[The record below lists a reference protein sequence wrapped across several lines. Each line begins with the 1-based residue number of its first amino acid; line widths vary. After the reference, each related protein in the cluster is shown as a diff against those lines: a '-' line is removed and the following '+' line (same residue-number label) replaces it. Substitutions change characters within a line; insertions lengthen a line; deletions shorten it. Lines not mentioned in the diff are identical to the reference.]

1 MSVSWG
7 LQSFLWK
14 YSNCSLNWSLLT
26 KRITRAKIIRHL
38 TPWRSCGFPCV
49 FKVDCN
55 GTCLK
60 QGGQGHILNIKQFI
74 IMKES
79 ITVIFST
86 GEKLSVLRCVRFCI
100 LHYIFEGINHT
111 AYVNATRDHFCGA
124 TRGISSRKVIF
135 CARSRTCLLKL
146 FIKDFFDT
154 YYKNK
159 IILPLTENRPGA
171 PSNIVSPSF
180 DIAALN
186 PASQTPSL
194 FSK

>member
-1 MSVSWG
+1 MWFPLCFQSR
-7 LQSFLWK
+7 LQWNLFE
-14 YSNCSLNWSLLT
+14 T
-26 KRITRAKIIRHL
+26 KRSRTHFEHQTIYYHERKHNSYFLHWRKIERFTFCSILRPALYIR
-38 TPWRSCGFPCV
+38 
-49 FKVDCN
+49 
-55 GTCLK
+55 
-60 QGGQGHILNIKQFI
+60 GHKSQ
-74 IMKES
+74 
-79 ITVIFST
+79 
-86 GEKLSVLRCVRFCI
+86 
-100 LHYIFEGINHT
+100 
-111 AYVNATRDHFCGA
+111 NATRDHFCGA

-146 FIKDFFDT
+146 FIKDFFHT

-186 PASQTPSL
+186 PASHTPSL